1 MYRGSPTSTVSTS
14 TNFSAVGI
22 KFVLSGDPLYKEYT
36 IKPEINQNLHCANH
50 QNLTATTKVKNGK
63 KSQFTLTRR
72 SRTKSATKGDID
84 FEDLVCPFSD
94 NSDQIQNLSS
104 DDSTAK

>member
-1 MYRGSPTSTVSTS
+1 MQTW
-14 TNFSAVGI
+14 
-22 KFVLSGDPLYKEYT
+22 GDPIIYVLVGKSVVQ
-36 IKPEINQNLHCANH
+36 IKQEAKSQPNH
-50 QNLTATTKVKNGK
+50 ANLTVTTKVKNGK
-63 KSQFTLTRR
+63 KSQFTLTGR

-94 NSDQIQNLSS
+94 SSDVQNLSS